1 MNNGKERTRES
12 RINTLKEAQETRKQ
26 DAKNRVYQALK
37 RLDKFQ
43 AKINFHTVAKEANVS
58 VSYLYKY
65 PELKQYISE
74 LRSQQNSLPVKPTA
88 QPNSTSRGKII
99 TRLQAKLKKLE
110 SENQELKRENKALA
124 GKLTRFHLIEDQV
137 KRLQQ
142 QNEDLKLAP
151 QAIGEKVIFI
161 QPKLNAES
169 TNKEL
174 IKSELETLKIDLN
187 STLTKTI
194 KAASSDTVLA
204 AIEALKDQLT
214 KQDISNPGGWL
225 NRAIKQGWTKA
236 EEMIQ
241 QSTNPEQK
249 IIKTSEFPSKK
260 LVSSAR
266 LKNLS
271 SIFNPDG

>member
-1 MNNGKERTRES
+1 MSNGNERTRES